1 VGTPLPQLRRRPPA
15 DRHRRAG
22 ASSGSG
28 PVPPGTERALP
39 LRGGRLPTRSTT
51 RNPGLR
57 RRPGW
62 VREEFAV
69 RHLRAGGVQ
78 PDKLAVPCRVRLRR
92 LPEPSVEPVFT
103 TTGLPGTYILRALY
117 VYPK

>member
-1 VGTPLPQLRRRPPA
+1 VGAPLPQLRRRPPA

-22 ASSGSG
+22 ASSGRG

-39 LRGGRLPTRSTT
+39 LRGGRLPARSTT
-51 RNPGLR
+51 RNAGLR

-69 RHLRAGGVQ
+69 RHLRPLG
-78 PDKLAVPCRVRLRR
+78 PHHDKLWVPCRVRLRR
-92 LPEPSVEPVFT
+92 LPEPSVDPVFA
-103 TTGLPGTYILRALY
+103 TTGFSEPYSSKHGT
-117 VYPK
+117 